1 MHSRS
6 KNRTEKEENAEIL
19 LCDTN
24 GINAKSHIF
33 LSPTIRGVGGRGRE
47 NPSKS
52 KIKRVSVRRSS
63 LVMELIPLSS
73 RCRHGER
80 GKKER
85 KPEIRM
91 HASVDA

>member
-33 LSPTIRGVGGRGRE
+33 LSLTIRGVGERGRE

-52 KIKRVSVRRSS
+52 RIERVSVRRSS
-63 LVMELIPLSS
+63 LVMELIP
-73 RCRHGER
+73 RVVVAVIER
-80 GKKER
+80 EEKKKENQR
-85 KPEIRM
+85 
-91 HASVDA
+91 

>member
-33 LSPTIRGVGGRGRE
+33 LSPTIRRVGGRGRE

-63 LVMELIPLSS
+63 LVMELIP
-73 RCRHGER
+73 RVVVAVIER
-80 GKKER
+80 EEKKKENQR
-85 KPEIRM
+85 
-91 HASVDA
+91 

>member
-6 KNRTEKEENAEIL
+6 KNRTEKEENAEML

-63 LVMELIPLSS
+63 LVMELIP
-73 RCRHGER
+73 RVVVAVIER
-80 GKKER
+80 EEKKKENQR
-85 KPEIRM
+85 
-91 HASVDA
+91 

>member
-6 KNRTEKEENAEIL
+6 KNRTEKEENAEML

-52 KIKRVSVRRSS
+52 KIKRVSVRRNS
-63 LVMELIPLSS
+63 LVMELIP
-73 RCRHGER
+73 RVVVAVIER
-80 GKKER
+80 EEKKKENQR
-85 KPEIRM
+85 
-91 HASVDA
+91 

>member
-63 LVMELIPLSS
+63 LVMELIP
-73 RCRHGER
+73 RVVVAVIER
-80 GKKER
+80 EEKKKENQR
-85 KPEIRM
+85 
-91 HASVDA
+91 